1 MSHHFAEKTY
11 THLTYCDTCTQL
23 LWGMRKQGLQCK
35 ECGYNCHR
43 KCQSTAPKCSRAI
56 TQGFLDDAD
65 ATSNSKAE
73 KYLRQLSQKAA
84 HADRRPSTSSSTS
97 STASTKHVKVGGTSV
112 YQSTFEHVKAIAT
125 SDKLQNILAEAAT
138 TEQVPVNAYLAQQAP
153 LNPQIT
159 ARNFTRFV
167 SRCGPVFAFRDELL
181 LLLSWENRVDTLV
194 SLIIYCLI
202 CIYPKLIFLAP
213 QAFLVY
219 FILSSYPKRKAPE
232 KLDTKDKI
240 KQKIAKATTDKN
252 PWKMHR
258 RANALSMTHPMSL
271 FQPAS
276 DESAEYLKNLQNI
289 QNTMGEF
296 SDVYDWIMMQANQFN
311 WSSEEK
317 TMRIL
322 QLMIVSSVLIAF
334 VLYVVP
340 IKFIF
345 LSFGLLVYGLN
356 TRFAKYVLNEVQ
368 PYMVQ
373 FGRRNTMALLEW
385 YADLEKRLENQDHL
399 QEISVFENQ
408 RWWPR
413 RGYLHE
419 MVNDERSPWSD
430 FTGAIYMPIITEI
443 PAPKGYQWKETS
455 EWTLDTTGPWVDTYL
470 EIEIAVKPDDDGWIY
485 SDDSWRISIPQVE
498 PVDFD
503 DGEQNSENMTRR
515 RRWVREC
522 EKI

>member
-1 MSHHFAEKTY
+1 MCHIGIDSHHI
-11 THLTYCDTCTQL
+11 
-23 LWGMRKQGLQCK
+23 G
-35 ECGYNCHR
+35 
-43 KCQSTAPKCSRAI
+43 
-56 TQGFLDDAD
+56 
-65 ATSNSKAE
+65 
-73 KYLRQLSQKAA
+73 
-84 HADRRPSTSSSTS
+84 
-97 STASTKHVKVGGTSV
+97 
-112 YQSTFEHVKAIAT
+112 
-125 SDKLQNILAEAAT
+125 
-138 TEQVPVNAYLAQQAP
+138 
-153 LNPQIT
+153 
-159 ARNFTRFV
+159 
-167 SRCGPVFAFRDELL
+167 
-181 LLLSWENRVDTLV
+181 
-194 SLIIYCLI
+194 
-202 CIYPKLIFLAP
+202 IYPKLIFLAP

-240 KQKIAKATTDKN
+240 KQKIAKATTDKKPLEDASTSKRTQHDTPN
-252 PWKMHR
+252 VFPF
-258 RANALSMTHPMSL
+258 NLSAL

-419 MVNDERSPWSD
+419 VSIRND
-430 FTGAIYMPIITEI
+430 
-443 PAPKGYQWKETS
+443 WKKDIVS
-455 EWTLDTTGPWVDTYL
+455 HWLVVLYLDGEWW
-470 EIEIAVKPDDDGWIY
+470 EIAMVWFYGSHLYANHYWDTGTQRIPMEGDEWMDTGYNWSLGRHI
-485 SDDSWRISIPQVE
+485 SW
-498 PVDFD
+498 
-503 DGEQNSENMTRR
+503 N
-515 RRWVREC
+515 W
-522 EKI
+522 